1 MAGLKNWKK
10 KKKKKRL
17 VWNLEDRHPSL
28 FVAQLVLGSNP
39 KVTKFFKEVNLLV
52 PMNLSICLRFFIDF
66 GKQWV
71 SEWGT
76 YFD

>member
-1 MAGLKNWKK
+1 VGKNQ
-10 KKKKKRL
+10 KKKRL

-52 PMNLSICLRFFIDF
+52 S
-66 GKQWV
+66 
-71 SEWGT
+71 T
-76 YFD
+76 YELIHLFALY